1 MKRLLKIFSTDICLT
16 SRKSIMVMI
25 GILISGVVIASIMTP
40 TETPEVVIDK
50 EEIKT
55 DSNVW
60 VPTEEDIQYQD
71 SMFQIIQQTQFEVDT
86 IKIHIEHILY
96 KLEKLEY
103 ADGTWDSIRV
113 RR

>member
-1 MKRLLKIFSTDICLT
+1 MKKLFKIFSTDICLT
-16 SRKSIMVMI
+16 SRKSIMVML
-25 GILISGVVIASIMTP
+25 GILISGVVIASMMTP
-40 TETPEVVIDK
+40 EEETNVIIEK
-50 EEIKT
+50 EESEIES
-55 DSNVW
+55 DVW